1 VHNAD
6 AVQFAKRLQNLLQ
19 NAPHNQGVS
28 LGLLVAT
35 RRSCGSQAAQ
45 TTSKVRKSDDR
56 PIRWVYTGVS
66 AARACL
72 YAHPDSGACSIHNF
86 GITNKTQYQLL

>member
-35 RRSCGSQAAQ
+35 RRSYRSQADQ
-45 TTSKVRKSDDR
+45 NTSKVRKSKDR
-56 PIRWVYTGVS
+56 SIRVCRQHEPVYTHILTV
-66 AARACL
+66 AQDRAN
-72 YAHPDSGACSIHNF
+72 AP
-86 GITNKTQYQLL
+86 